1 MTKILPT
8 PFEEQHG
15 VVYYSFCGTENCSK
29 NYFFKSARRLNEK
42 NILIIVVSHLIQDS
56 LERTHYLVLK
66 NDFKMQLF
74 KNINNYFSN
83 NVYFIL
89 L

>member
-42 NILIIVVSHLIQDS
+42 KHFDNSS
-56 LERTHYLVLK
+56 LPFDPR
-66 NDFKMQLF
+66 LF
-74 KNINNYFSN
+74 RKDTLSSSEK
-83 NVYFIL
+83 
-89 L
+89 